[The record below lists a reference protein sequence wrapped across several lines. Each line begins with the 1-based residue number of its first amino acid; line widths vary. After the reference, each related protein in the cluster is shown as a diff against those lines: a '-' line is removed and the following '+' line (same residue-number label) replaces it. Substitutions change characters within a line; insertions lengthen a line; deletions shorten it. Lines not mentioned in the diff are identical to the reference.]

1 MKPTESPY
9 LVGSGSLSTI
19 SEKLGYSV
27 TVSDEAKD
35 FMYILHDN
43 ILPPLLG
50 SQSGFSS
57 VIVILAVAH

>member
-1 MKPTESPY
+1 MKPTEPPY
-9 LVGSGSLSTI
+9 LVGSGSLAHI
-19 SEKLGYSV
+19 PEKVGYLV
-27 TVSDEAKD
+27 TVIDEAKD

-50 SQSGFSS
+50 LQSGFSS